1 LRWRILSC
9 TISEREY
16 ALVGSIL
23 AGTWSSQGREGGD
36 RDCKRILLRDRSG
49 KRPESVTE
57 K

>member
-9 TISEREY
+9 TISERGY
-16 ALVGSIL
+16 TLVGSIL